1 MGSKSIACKPA
12 LLNKPAELA
21 STAATDVGMHG
32 LLASQYRV
40 TILCYPLVCVHCG
53 PVVDFFITKQ
63 TSLHPFD
70 FVRNLFHLLV
80 KKEYEEHD
88 LLGVLKKMKQR
99 DIPKFNSI
107 PSLLGKQMPTDL
119 IMNMDDIVAADEP

>member
-1 MGSKSIACKPA
+1 MFSLYSTCIRNIKKSFAKEYSSGI
-12 LLNKPAELA
+12 
-21 STAATDVGMHG
+21 
-32 LLASQYRV
+32 
-40 TILCYPLVCVHCG
+40 
-53 PVVDFFITKQ
+53 
-63 TSLHPFD
+63 
-70 FVRNLFHLLV
+70 

-99 DIPKFNSI
+99 DIPKFDSI